1 MSIKKVFN
9 NTLNKNITWMKNR
22 TLKNKLK
29 CLNYKES
36 SNKYK
41 KMNNFNKDQDLA
53 FKELWKLTTCKI
65 KSRLK

>member
-22 TLKNKLK
+22 TLKSKLK

-53 FKELWKLTTCKI
+53 FKEL
-65 KSRLK
+65 